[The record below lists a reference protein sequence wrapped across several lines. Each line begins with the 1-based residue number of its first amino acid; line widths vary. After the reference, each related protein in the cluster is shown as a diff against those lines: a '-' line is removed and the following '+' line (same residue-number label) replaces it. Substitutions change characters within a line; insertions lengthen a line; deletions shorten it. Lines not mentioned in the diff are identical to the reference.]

1 MSTHQL
7 CHGDCQDQ
15 ESPIWNPK
23 RSWPPLK
30 YACCFMDPPDAIDL
44 KRSGYIER
52 PKDGY
57 IPWLTSIIGAA
68 IEHCGIVWVS
78 YNAIWDLPL
87 KSWVHHALLGWRKIE
102 VKPFVWTYTFGQNRK
117 TDCGPGF
124 RPMLRFRHEDAEL
137 YPDQIKVPS
146 VRMLTGDKRAAPGG
160 KVPLDAWSDFP
171 RVVGNAKERRNWC
184 PTQHPEGLVERAI
197 KLSTK
202 EGDTVLDL
210 FSGTGT
216 AIRVCK
222 RINRNSVS
230 AELSQGYCGELL
242 KEHDRLVMLG

>member
-7 CHGDCQDQ
+7 CHGDCVDQ
-15 ESPIWNPK
+15 NSPIWH
-23 RSWPPLK
+23 RG

-52 PKDGY
+52 SKVGY
-57 IPWLTSIIGAA
+57 IQWLTCVIRTA

-87 KSWVHHALLGWRKIE
+87 KSWVHQQHRPEWRKIE

-124 RPMLRFRHEDAEL
+124 RPMLRFRQESAKL

-146 VRMLTGDKRAAPGG
+146 KRMLTGDKRAAPGG
-160 KVPLDAWSDFP
+160 RVPLDAWSDFP
-171 RVVGNAKERRNWC
+171 RVVGNAKERRKWC
-184 PTQHPEGLVERAI
+184 PTQHPEGLIERAI
-197 KLSTK
+197 KLSTMK
-202 EGDTVLDL
+202 GETVLDL
-210 FSGTGT
+210 FSGAGT

-242 KEHDRLVMLG
+242 KEHSNLVMLG